1 MVTQYIKSPLYLF
14 GRIGLVSTLLGAII
28 TLYLAILKIFYAVPL
43 SNRPLLFL
51 GMLLILGGLQFISL
65 GLISE
70 LIINRISPSQR
81 LPLSIE
87 QTLNTQ
93 PRDRDG

>member
-1 MVTQYIKSPLYLF
+1 MVTQYVKSPLYLF
-14 GRIGLVSTLLGAII
+14 GRVGLLATLAGTLLTI
-28 TLYLAILKIFYAVPL
+28 YLAALKIFYGMPL

-51 GMLLILGGLQFISL
+51 GILMILGGLQFISL

-70 LIINRISPSQR
+70 LIINRVTSTQR

-87 QTLNTQ
+87 QTINAEA
-93 PRDRDG
+93 PDG

>member
-1 MVTQYIKSPLYLF
+1 
-14 GRIGLVSTLLGAII
+14 
-28 TLYLAILKIFYAVPL
+28 KIFYGMPL

-51 GMLLILGGLQFISL
+51 GILMILGGLQFISL

-70 LIINRISPSQR
+70 LIINRVTSTQR

-87 QTLNTQ
+87 KTINAEA
-93 PRDRDG
+93 PDG